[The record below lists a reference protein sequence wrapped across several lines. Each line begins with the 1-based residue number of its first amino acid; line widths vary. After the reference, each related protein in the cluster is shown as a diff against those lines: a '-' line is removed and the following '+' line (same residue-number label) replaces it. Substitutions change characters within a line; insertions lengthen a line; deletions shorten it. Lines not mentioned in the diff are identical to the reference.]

1 MQNHYAEIRTLVLSQ
16 KRADNVMQF
25 MISQGVR
32 PSLVSEQDSKECMG
46 SNLSTGSNCADGI
59 RGTLKIR
66 VSCSHAG
73 MQTSS
78 ILGLSRF
85 VPLKIK
91 RRDVETRIIIAAGN
105 GQRAR

>member
-1 MQNHYAEIRTLVLSQ
+1 MH
-16 KRADNVMQF
+16 
-25 MISQGVR
+25 
-32 PSLVSEQDSKECMG
+32 G
-46 SNLSTGSNCADGI
+46 SNSSTGSNCADGI

-66 VSCSHAG
+66 VPCSHAG

-85 VPLKIK
+85 VPLKMK
-91 RRDVETRIIIAAGN
+91 RRGVETRIIIAAGN